1 MIRLPIRVRQSD
13 DEPAWSLLHR
23 LARLAG
29 TGSAKEFC
37 YDMGLNFARVAAA
50 SDLQDFCDLGGFD
63 LQQVEKVS
71 IKTERHLIING
82 QRLPDGSLTNGE
94 IRFCPQCLREDLLHG
109 AGPIPFR
116 PHWRDWWFVRD
127 IEVCPFHHV
136 GLFRS
141 TTDNT
146 RNRLAPTHLD
156 PLDAGPDQRSADR
169 IKTHEVTDVCAERYL
184 VSRMGFGQAE
194 PNGLLDPLPLDRAI
208 MCIRSFGAAVLGGV
222 PGDFEGDPRRVL
234 TSGFR
239 VLQSRNNLESFLDD
253 RGDRFRASNPR
264 IFTPVAVYGYLYSW
278 LKRERSTRAS
288 GALLDDIRNIV
299 MEHALRTFPVRQYSV
314 MFGAKIVERHL
325 HTFADIEHLT
335 KVKGERLRAALVK
348 LGLIDASTAR
358 PDRWEIL
365 FTAEEAR
372 LACETLA
379 RSRKGVQVRK
389 DYSIPV
395 KRFIELQRT
404 GKLVP
409 WLKLGIPEEDSCIWM
424 EPEVRVASRTARGG
438 S

>member
-1 MIRLPIRVRQSD
+1 
-13 DEPAWSLLHR
+13 
-23 LARLAG
+23 
-29 TGSAKEFC
+29 
-37 YDMGLNFARVAAA
+37 
-50 SDLQDFCDLGGFD
+50 
-63 LQQVEKVS
+63 
-71 IKTERHLIING
+71 
-82 QRLPDGSLTNGE
+82 
-94 IRFCPQCLREDLLHG
+94 
-109 AGPIPFR
+109 
-116 PHWRDWWFVRD
+116 
-127 IEVCPFHHV
+127 
-136 GLFRS
+136 
-141 TTDNT
+141 
-146 RNRLAPTHLD
+146 
-156 PLDAGPDQRSADR
+156 LDAGPDQRSADR
-169 IKTHEVTDVCAERYL
+169 IKTHEVTDVSAERYL

-253 RGDRFRASNPR
+253 RGDRFRALNPR

-299 MEHALRTFPVRQYSV
+299 MEHALRTFPVRQYST
-314 MFGAKIVERHL
+314 MFGIRIAERHL
-325 HTFADIEHLT
+325 HTFADIEYLT

-365 FTAEEAR
+365 FTAEETR

-389 DYSIPV
+389 DHSIPV

-409 WLKLGIPEEDSCIWM
+409 WLKLGTPEEDASIWM
-424 EPEVRVASRTARGG
+424 EPEVRQSQGWVDGA
-438 S
+438 